1 MYVAYLPTIVT
12 TLFIFF
18 NFLPTSEKI
27 IYEVSSKRILG
38 LLSMY
43 FEQES
48 RLFYFYSGSG
58 HTLQNYK
65 RSIHFQKNVV
75 YRLQSKICS
84 LIVLSILKS
93 RISMIQ
99 SFQSLSRSTQAS
111 NQFYEIVLTCTNTAL
126 KYIPKRL
133 RIPSYIWKYFSI

>member
-1 MYVAYLPTIVT
+1 MYVPYLPTIVT

-18 NFLPTSEKI
+18 NFLPTFFCENIS
-27 IYEVSSKRILG
+27 YEVSSKRILG

-75 YRLQSKICS
+75 YRLQNKICS

-99 SFQSLSRSTQAS
+99 SESIRKSGSSQMTFVAVVAIFLDFWIS
-111 NQFYEIVLTCTNTAL
+111 Y
-126 KYIPKRL
+126 PKM
-133 RIPSYIWKYFSI
+133 KFF